1 MWIIIL
7 IITIV
12 LLLTVPMLLAWKDK
26 DFNKFMWNFRN

>member
-1 MWIIIL
+1 MIII
-7 IITIV
+7 IIIAGT